1 MFRGSYVTSP
11 TEIHGGAIY
20 KSKYG
25 EIILNHVQMLFSG
38 SCPRMVNGQP
48 FQNEKFFEQLW
59 VIRGTGVETD
69 KPSLITVNSLQGAGH
84 KPW

>member
-1 MFRGSYVTSP
+1 MFTCCLVD
-11 TEIHGGAIY
+11 
-20 KSKYG
+20 
-25 EIILNHVQMLFSG
+25 
-38 SCPRMVNGQP
+38 PRMVNGQP
-48 FQNEKFFEQLW
+48 FKNEKSFEQLW